1 MRRRTSL
8 TSFARPAITMRAD
21 AAASTASHPAFVT
34 MANAPLAGK
43 GRGELVELI
52 CPTAKA
58 KYFLKEDWTTQI
70 SLNLFMKFEFS
81 RGVFQC
87 DCQRE

>member
-1 MRRRTSL
+1 L
-8 TSFARPAITMRAD
+8 PLRAD

-58 KYFLKEDWTTQI
+58 KYFSKGGWTGFCQDDWFARRVQA
-70 SLNLFMKFEFS
+70 
-81 RGVFQC
+81 
-87 DCQRE
+87 

>member
-1 MRRRTSL
+1 LPYATSAVRPARRCSL
-8 TSFARPAITMRAD
+8 TETALRTNLRAN

-58 KYFLKEDWTTQI
+58 KYFLRKGWTG
-70 SLNLFMKFEFS
+70 FC
-81 RGVFQC
+81 R
-87 DCQRE
+87 DD

>member
-1 MRRRTSL
+1 VSGPHGFAVRNQRRS
-8 TSFARPAITMRAD
+8 SCAPCIAHGSKIRPAITLRAD

-58 KYFLKEDWTTQI
+58 KHFFKQDWTTQI
-70 SLNLFMKFEFS
+70 SLKSL
-81 RGVFQC
+81 R
-87 DCQRE
+87 